1 MTPSLTGV
9 QRRLLPSFAPT
20 EQLSSAVAQTPISR
34 FSRTENLC
42 EILDLLVGHDGR
54 SNRGIEDLLDWL
66 EGRP

>member
-1 MTPSLTGV
+1 MTPLSTGV
-9 QRRLLPSFAPT
+9 QHRLLPSFAPT
-20 EQLSSAVAQTPISR
+20 EHPSSAVAQTPISR
-34 FSRTENLC
+34 FSRIENLC